1 MRRSRFALVLLMAMA
16 VLVLP
21 QAANAKGNEPLR
33 IVAHSGKV
41 GWIRG
46 AAATAWW
53 ADYDTTHKGSCA
65 CDSAAAAA
73 VFMSRLVHRWGSAF
87 NHSDGSWPPAMLVQ
101 AGHTIPMLYYPAG
114 GTAPP
119 YLLAPG
125 EIGRGGIQWDDWH
138 VVTPRMQRLITAAL
152 RKGSVSAYT
161 GSTVFPTDW
170 AIGGGLAA
178 VLLVGLIV
186 GAWRSPDLP
195 ERLASRLGLPGFR
208 LSP

>member
-1 MRRSRFALVLLMAMA
+1 MRRSYFALACSLALVVLL
-16 VLVLP
+16 LP
-21 QAANAKGNEPLR
+21 QAASAKGNEPIR
-33 IVAHSGKV
+33 IVAQSGKV

-53 ADYDTTHKGSCA
+53 ADYDTTHRGSCA

-114 GTAPP
+114 GAAPP

-138 VVTPRMQRLITAAL
+138 VVTPRMQRLMAAAL
-152 RKGSVSAYT
+152 RKGSVTTDT
-161 GSTVFPTDW
+161 GSRAFPTGW
-170 AIGGGLAA
+170 AIGGGLGAA
-178 VLLVGLIV
+178 LLAGLIL
-186 GAWRSPDLP
+186 GAWRRPDLST
-195 ERLASRLGLPGFR
+195 RLRPSHYR

>member
-1 MRRSRFALVLLMAMA
+1 MRRSRFALTLVVALL

-21 QAANAKGNEPLR
+21 QAANAKGNEPIR
-33 IVAHSGKV
+33 IVAQSGKV

-53 ADYDTTHKGSCA
+53 ADYDTTHPGSCA
-65 CDSAAAAA
+65 CGSAAASA

-87 NHSDGSWPPAMLVQ
+87 NHSDGSWPPTMLVQ

-152 RKGSVSAYT
+152 RKGSVASDT
-161 GSTVFPTDW
+161 GSSTFPTGW
-170 AIGGGLAA
+170 AIGGGIGAALLA
-178 VLLVGLIV
+178 GLILSTC
-186 GAWRSPDLP
+186 RRP
-195 ERLASRLGLPGFR
+195 RLLEGLADRLR
-208 LSP
+208 HAH

>member
-1 MRRSRFALVLLMAMA
+1 LALL

-21 QAANAKGNEPLR
+21 PAANAKGNEPIR
-33 IVAHSGKV
+33 IVAQSGKV

-53 ADYDTTHKGSCA
+53 ADYDTTHPGSCA

-101 AGHTIPMLYYPAG
+101 AGHMIPMLYYPAG

-152 RKGSVSAYT
+152 RKGTVTTYT
-161 GSTVFPTDW
+161 GSATFPTGW
-170 AIGGGLAA
+170 AIGGGFGAALLA
-178 VLLVGLIV
+178 GLILS
-186 GAWRSPDLP
+186 ARRRP
-195 ERLASRLGLPGFR
+195 RLLEGLADRLR
-208 LSP
+208 HAN

>member
-1 MRRSRFALVLLMAMA
+1 MRGSRFALVLLVAVL

-21 QAANAKGNEPLR
+21 QAASAKGNEPIR
-33 IVAHSGKV
+33 IVAQSGKV

-53 ADYDTTHKGSCA
+53 ADYDTTHPGSCA

-87 NHSDGSWPPAMLVQ
+87 NDADGSWPPAMLVQ

-125 EIGRGGIQWDDWH
+125 EIGRGGIQWDGWH
-138 VVTPRMQRLITAAL
+138 VVTPRMQRLIAAAL
-152 RKGSVSAYT
+152 KKGSVSTYS
-161 GSTVFPTDW
+161 GSTAFPTGW
-170 AIGGGLAA
+170 AVGGGLGA
-178 VLLVGLIV
+178 VLLVGLIL
-186 GAWRSPDLP
+186 GAWRRPDLP
-195 ERLASRLGLPGFR
+195 ERLAGRLRILGFR
-208 LSP
+208 LTP

>member
-1 MRRSRFALVLLMAMA
+1 MRRSLPALASVVALLVLL
-16 VLVLP
+16 LP
-21 QAANAKGNEPLR
+21 QTASAKGNEPIR
-33 IVAHSGKV
+33 IVAQSGKV

-53 ADYDTTHKGSCA
+53 ADYDTTHPGSCA

-73 VFMSRLVHRWGSAF
+73 AFMSRLVHRWGSAF

-101 AGHTIPMLYYPAG
+101 AGHMIPMLYYPAG
-114 GTAPP
+114 GKAPP

-152 RKGSVSAYT
+152 RKGSVTSAT
-161 GSTVFPTDW
+161 GSSTFPTGW
-170 AIGGGLAA
+170 AIGGGIGAALLA
-178 VLLVGLIV
+178 GLILSTRR
-186 GAWRSPDLP
+186 RSRLP
-195 ERLASRLGLPGFR
+195 EGLADRPR
-208 LSP
+208 HAQ

>member
-1 MRRSRFALVLLMAMA
+1 MRSSRVGFVLPVALL

-21 QAANAKGNEPLR
+21 QAANAKGNEPIR
-33 IVAHSGKV
+33 IVAQSGKV

-53 ADYDTTHKGSCA
+53 TDYDTTHPGSCA

-73 VFMSRLVHRWGSAF
+73 KFMSRLTHRWGSAF

-125 EIGRGGIQWDDWH
+125 EIGSGGQHWDDWH
-138 VVTPRMQRLITAAL
+138 VVTPRMQRLIAAAL
-152 RKGSVSAYT
+152 RQGSVTTDT
-161 GSTVFPTDW
+161 GSSTFPTGW
-170 AIGGGLAA
+170 AIGGGKIGRAH
-178 VLLVGLIV
+178 V
-186 GAWRSPDLP
+186 
-195 ERLASRLGLPGFR
+195 
-208 LSP
+208 